1 MKGVFLMEIKP
12 IRTDED
18 YENALHEID
27 ALFDADPDSPEG
39 DKLDILVTLVEAY
52 EAKHYPVSLPDPI
65 EAIEY
70 HMERLGLTRKD
81 IEQYIGGPSRVS
93 EILNRKRPLN
103 LRMIR
108 NLHKGLGISLEVLSQ
123 EYDVESP
130 EPDYDSDF
138 LSIMTGIQLFEFSSA
153 HSVDKT
159 YPKLTLKSDN
169 ILETSNINK
178 PDLMPSASTSLPLG
192 FSIANAYNATESERI
207 MQ

>member
-1 MKGVFLMEIKP
+1 MEIKP

-18 YENALHEID
+18 YENALQEID
-27 ALFDADPDSPEG
+27 ALFNADPESSEG
-39 DKLDILVTLVEAY
+39 DKLEVLVTLVEAY
-52 EAKHYPVSLPDPI
+52 EAKYYSIDLPDPI
-65 EAIEY
+65 DAIEY
-70 HMERLGLTRKD
+70 HMDRLNLTRKD
-81 IEQYIGGPSRVS
+81 LEQYIGGASRVS

-138 LSIMTGIQLFEFSSA
+138 LSIVTGIQLFEFSSA
-153 HSVDKT
+153 HSADKT
-159 YPKLTLKSDN
+159 YPKTALKSGN
-169 ILETSNINK
+169 VFEIGNVNRPILTSSSSNFLSNLF
-178 PDLMPSASTSLPLG
+178 DRTAD
-192 FSIANAYNATESERI
+192 AHNATERI

>member
-1 MKGVFLMEIKP
+1 MEIKP

-27 ALFDADPDSPEG
+27 ALFDSDPDSPEG

-52 EAKHYPVSLPDPI
+52 ETKHYPVSLPDPI

-130 EPDYDSDF
+130 EPDYASDF

-159 YPKLTLKSDN
+159 YPKPALLKSDN
-169 ILETSNINK
+169 ILETGHINK
-178 PDLMPSASTSLPLG
+178 PDLMPSSSTSLPLG